1 MEDIVLPT
9 SFIAAARVVLWGAA
23 VLVWGAVGAVGGALI
38 GLGAGGGIDTA
49 VSLGAIGWLL
59 GMFGGAVAF
68 KRKAAHLAPEALFES
83 AVRITEKKGNLYE
96 GGWVLTKKGWKRR
109 LTWLE
114 VVFPGKPRKK
124 RRS

>member
-1 MEDIVLPT
+1 MSEQFLA
-9 SFIAAARVVLWGAA
+9 IARAVLWSAA
-23 VLVWGAVGAVGGALI
+23 VLVWGVVGAACGALI
-38 GLGAGGGIDTA
+38 GWGIMSDLAAPFGAVGC
-49 VSLGAIGWLL
+49 LL
-59 GMFGGAVAF
+59 GMLCGAVAF